1 MVGLQ
6 EWLIPLGILLVILIF
21 GGRKFG
27 EIGKGLGEGIRNFK
41 KSVDAG
47 RLACLQQWPRA
58 GRSIGQCAGRG
69 KWSDAPA
76 SGPTTEMRMLP
87 AVVISRS
94 TS

>member
-41 KSVDAG
+41 KSVKGDEPGKGGNEAP
-47 RLACLQQWPRA
+47 PRSE
-58 GRSIGQCAGRG
+58 GN
-69 KWSDAPA
+69 
-76 SGPTTEMRMLP
+76 
-87 AVVISRS
+87 
-94 TS
+94 